1 MFKTIS
7 KITSFIFHPLL
18 MVTWI
23 TILMFYTNSYW
34 FIAIDFGNI
43 NPIVPVFLYTFVF
56 PAIAILM
63 LRKLDFID
71 DLEMPDPKQRII
83 PLIIT
88 IIFYLWTFMLFKS
101 KHFPVM
107 MRIFMFGTLAS
118 LFISFVINIFHKL
131 SLHMVGIS
139 GALISILLLTM
150 VSRIDIS
157 YVFLLMII
165 ITGLVA
171 TARLYVQ
178 AHTMREVYTGFLV
191 GIFGQMIGLMFIH
204 S

>member
-1 MFKTIS
+1 MY
-7 KITSFIFHPLL
+7 
-18 MVTWI
+18 
-23 TILMFYTNSYW
+23 YTNSYW
-34 FIAIDFGNI
+34 FVAIAIDFGNI
-43 NPIVPVFLYTFVF
+43 NPVVPVFLYTFLF

-63 LRKLDFID
+63 LRKLDFLD

-88 IIFYLWTFMLFKS
+88 IVLYIWTFMIFKN
-101 KHFPVM
+101 KNFPVM
-107 MRIFMFGTLAS
+107 LRIFMMGTLAS

-139 GALISILLLTM
+139 GALISMLLLTM
-150 VSRIDIS
+150 VSRTDIS
-157 YVFLLMII
+157 YIFLLMII

-171 TARLYVQ
+171 TARLYTK

-191 GIFGQMIGLMFIH
+191 GIFGQMVGLMFIH

>member
-1 MFKTIS
+1 
-7 KITSFIFHPLL
+7 

-56 PAIAILM
+56 PTIAILM

-165 ITGLVA
+165 ITGLVG

>member
-1 MFKTIS
+1 
-7 KITSFIFHPLL
+7 

-56 PAIAILM
+56 PTIAILM

-118 LFISFVINIFHKL
+118 L
-131 SLHMVGIS
+131 
-139 GALISILLLTM
+139 
-150 VSRIDIS
+150 
-157 YVFLLMII
+157 
-165 ITGLVA
+165 
-171 TARLYVQ
+171 
-178 AHTMREVYTGFLV
+178 
-191 GIFGQMIGLMFIH
+191 
-204 S
+204 

>member
-1 MFKTIS
+1 
-7 KITSFIFHPLL
+7 

-63 LRKLDFID
+63 L
-71 DLEMPDPKQRII
+71 

-150 VSRIDIS
+150 VSRVDIS